1 MDDVI
6 MRFNEQFIDNV
17 IFLDFLAKRSRDS
30 SGDAD
35 VAPENPASA
44 CKMHC
49 LHMCI
54 CMNVLIICY
63 FARGDRNENTS
74 TVFKVLHHITIVTTL
89 PAIFFLN
96 IHVQFGRIKHGHGPI
111 LPFAPK

>member
-6 MRFNEQFIDNV
+6 MRFNEQFIDDV
-17 IFLDFLAKRSRDS
+17 IFLDFLAKRPRDS

-63 FARGDRNENTS
+63 FMLFFIFHFLNLFSQR
-74 TVFKVLHHITIVTTL
+74 LIHHI
-89 PAIFFLN
+89 
-96 IHVQFGRIKHGHGPI
+96 
-111 LPFAPK
+111 

>member
-6 MRFNEQFIDNV
+6 MRFNEQFIDDV
-17 IFLDFLAKRSRDS
+17 IFLDFLAKRPRDS

-63 FARGDRNENTS
+63 FMLFCSWGSVEMKTHQ
-74 TVFKVLHHITIVTTL
+74 KLC
-89 PAIFFLN
+89 
-96 IHVQFGRIKHGHGPI
+96 QG
-111 LPFAPK
+111 FASYYYI